1 MPSIIQAAS
10 LAALLFISQSASAEP
25 VRYIN
30 GHWFDGSAFTSR
42 PEVVV
47 SDGRIGGKADGART
61 VDLRGGYV
69 LAGLAEAHNHN
80 LQNCYMAPQMAQAYL
95 QRGILYSAQ
104 LFATEPALAQCAD
117 LFKSSKA
124 PATAF
129 ARIGVT
135 SSTGHPI
142 GMARTGAKEAG
153 MTLTFAELTAD
164 LLLADTVAEL
174 KREWPRF
181 KATATDFVKI
191 VLIDAVNSAANF
203 KRAELDGYNGVT
215 PEVLAA
221 LMPLA
226 RQDGLRVVAH
236 VDTADDFR
244 LAVEAGVDTIAHLPG
259 YRMDK
264 NKTAADYRL
273 TDDMARTAA
282 AQGTWVIPT
291 MAASSYYVA
300 ARPANAAAIGA
311 LYAHNLDLLRK
322 HKVRLLTGSDR
333 FEGSV
338 LDEINA
344 LSASGLFRPDEL
356 LAMASVQ
363 TPRWMYPQRRVGCLE
378 AGCEASFNVY
388 AGNPVDDLGR
398 LAAPVLVVKD
408 GAVVARDGK
417 PVRQD

>member
-1 MPSIIQAAS
+1 MPSIVHAAS
-10 LAALLFISQSASAEP
+10 LSALLCITLDASAEP
-25 VRYIN
+25 VRYVN

-42 PEVVV
+42 PEVIV

-69 LAGLAEAHNHN
+69 LPGLAEAHNHN
-80 LQNCYMAPQMAQAYL
+80 LQNCYLAPRMAQAYL

-104 LFATEPALAQCAD
+104 LFATDPALARCAD
-117 LFKSSKA
+117 LFKGRQA

-135 SSTGHPI
+135 SSTGHPLGI
-142 GMARTGAKEAG
+142 ARAGAREAG
-153 MTLTFAELTAD
+153 MTLTFAELTAGM
-164 LLLADTVAEL
+164 LLADTVDDL
-174 KREWPRF
+174 RRDWPRF
-181 KATATDFVKI
+181 RATATDFVKV
-191 VLIDAVNSAANF
+191 VLIDAANSAANF

-221 LMPLA
+221 LVPLA

-264 NKTAADYRL
+264 NKTAQDYRL
-273 TDDMARTAA
+273 TDAMARAA
-282 AQGTWVIPT
+282 ATKGTWVIPT
-291 MAASSYYVA
+291 MAASSYYIA

-322 HKVRLLTGSDR
+322 HRVRLLSGSDR

-338 LDEINA
+338 LDEITA
-344 LSASGLFRPDEL
+344 LAGSGRFRPAEL
-356 LAMASVQ
+356 LAMASMQ

-398 LAAPVLVVKD
+398 LAAPALVVKE

-417 PVRQD
+417 ALQQD